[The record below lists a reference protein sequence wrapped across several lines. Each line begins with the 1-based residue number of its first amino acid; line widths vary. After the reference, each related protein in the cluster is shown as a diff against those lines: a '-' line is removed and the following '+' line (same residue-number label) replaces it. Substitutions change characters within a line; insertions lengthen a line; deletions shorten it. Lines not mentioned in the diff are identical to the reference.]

1 MGYKFELH
9 HKFDIDVE
17 LLYNQIG
24 ANNDKDY
31 FTYNQNYLSLL
42 ITFNY
47 KIIQKLNMGAGF
59 QIDYLLSSKTK
70 IDAINSGIKESYD
83 PNMKLGKDV
92 EYNSKKNL
100 KMYHMAFRLL

>member
-1 MGYKFELH
+1 M
-9 HKFDIDVE
+9 D
-17 LLYNQIG
+17 
-24 ANNDKDY
+24 
-31 FTYNQNYLSLL
+31 
-42 ITFNY
+42 
-47 KIIQKLNMGAGF
+47 AGF